1 MATTTPFAYNT
12 GGPIGGTSQVGDLA
26 VGITQQDY
34 SLNPG
39 GVPWWMG
46 PDQES
51 GYVIAVPVSG
61 NNQPTPISGVT
72 ASVGF
77 YRTTAFTDSSFIQL
91 TNTVFNQNFS
101 SATQANTW
109 LSTNGYWTS
118 YQGNLVVGLDSGN
131 ASSYPGSGSVWNDL
145 SGNNND
151 ATLINSPTFSSS
163 NGGILQF
170 DDVSLEY
177 GTIPNIGNLSA
188 WTVEA
193 WFRITTSLTGKVSS
207 LVSNEFDLANKL
219 NFSIG
224 TNNAPSNYNL
234 AAGFFDGLGWHTTTG
249 FAPQTNVWYQVVGT
263 YDGTTIR
270 QYVNG
275 SASGGTVN
283 YTGNPQSG
291 GQVRLMRRWDSAL
304 NQGNLVD
311 GDLAIINIYNTALSS
326 GEITSSWNSN
336 KSRFGL

>member
-131 ASSYPGSGSVWNDL
+131 ASSYSGSGSVWNDL

-224 TNNAPSNYNL
+224 TNNAPFNYNL
-234 AAGFFDGLGWHTTTG
+234 AAGFFDGSGWHTTTG